1 MIVLDASA
9 WVDVLVAGA
18 SAEGLEETVVVPP
31 HFDAEVI
38 GALRA
43 LVQRGALPLA
53 MAERALDRHLRA
65 PFDRE
70 FDPDDIQAAWRW
82 RESLSLT
89 DAWYAVLARRLRV
102 TWVTADQRAAATA
115 SRLGVE
121 VELV

>member
-18 SAEGLEETVVVPP
+18 SAAALDDTIVVPP

-43 LVQRGALPLA
+43 LVQRGPLPLST
-53 MAERALDRHLRA
+53 AERALDRHLRA

-89 DAWYAVLARRLRV
+89 HAWYAVLARRLRV

-115 SRLGVE
+115 RRLGVE
-121 VELV
+121 VEIV